1 MKNQTTI
8 TFIKLGA
15 FMMALSVAFG
25 AFGAHALKNVLDEH
39 MTNVY
44 HTAVEYQFYHSIG
57 MFVVAFVAY
66 INDDKKVKIAGNIML
81 ASTAVFC
88 GSLYALTITELK
100 WLGAIT
106 PIGGVGFIVSW
117 MMLLLSF
124 NTKNALNDQ

>member
-1 MKNQTTI
+1 MNNQTTI

-15 FMMALSVAFG
+15 LMMALSVAFG

-39 MTNVY
+39 MTIVY
-44 HTAVEYQFYHSIG
+44 QTAVEYQFYHSLG

-66 INDDKKVKIAGNIML
+66 INDDKKVKIAGYIML
-81 ASTAVFC
+81 VSTAIFC
-88 GSLYALTITELK
+88 GSLYVMTITELK

-117 MMLLLSF
+117 LMLMLS
-124 NTKNALNDQ
+124 LNPKVKK